1 LLDDQRSTPHHPAS
15 QHVADPQLD
24 EVAAAQLAID
34 REVEEG
40 EVSRPSLTLQ
50 MKADRP
56 NLLGLQ
62 SQLGAYEMVFIPS
75 LVLGGI

>member
-40 EVSRPSLTLQ
+40 EVSRPSLTLE
-50 MKADRP
+50 MKSD
-56 NLLGLQ
+56 
-62 SQLGAYEMVFIPS
+62 
-75 LVLGGI
+75 